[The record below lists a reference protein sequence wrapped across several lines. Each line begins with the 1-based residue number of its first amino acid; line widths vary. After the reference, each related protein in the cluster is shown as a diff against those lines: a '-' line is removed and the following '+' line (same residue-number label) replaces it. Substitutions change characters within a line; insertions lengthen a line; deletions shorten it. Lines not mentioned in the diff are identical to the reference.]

1 MPGTA
6 CQFLLHGC
14 ETLAARLALALYA
27 VLCSGKA
34 CPGKLRDPHYWS
46 ESYYS
51 KIDLAAFVLITVVP
65 LVIEEGYYNPG
76 RGQAYV
82 IDLPRSITSN

>member
-1 MPGTA
+1 MPSFA
-6 CQFLLHGC
+6 QVK
-14 ETLAARLALALYA
+14 LARA
-27 VLCSGKA
+27 SSEI
-34 CPGKLRDPHYWS
+34 PTTWS
-46 ESYYS
+46 ERYYS